1 MRRRFSF
8 HRRLFPY
15 VLLGAAVGVV
25 LAALL
30 GTTASARSTVQTAPP
45 SQASQGECTSRICT
59 FDLQVNPG
67 LQPGKP
73 FACPAI
79 QNARARITITNR
91 FVTGAQNDIMVLTA
105 KGLPK
110 NTGFDMFLVQHS
122 PLDQGTF
129 PGFGFGWYQSDIQR
143 VQSNPY
149 LQRGLLVQLAR
160 GGGQG
165 LSQCNTCQD
174 ALQRRTERRAAGDD
188 HPGRTLA
195 VRRWQVG
202 TRLQNQWRWFPH
214 QCE

>member
-110 NTGFDMFLVQHS
+110 NTGFDMFLVS
-122 PLDQGTF
+122 SI
-129 PGFGFGWYQSDIQR
+129 QSIPTTWASGSTR
-143 VQSNPY
+143 
-149 LQRGLLVQLAR
+149 
-160 GGGQG
+160 
-165 LSQCNTCQD
+165 
-174 ALQRRTERRAAGDD
+174 QRRRPRSVPVQHLPRRPSTAN
-188 HPGRTLA
+188 RT
-195 VRRWQVG
+195 QG
-202 TRLQNQWRWFPH
+202 CWR
-214 QCE
+214 